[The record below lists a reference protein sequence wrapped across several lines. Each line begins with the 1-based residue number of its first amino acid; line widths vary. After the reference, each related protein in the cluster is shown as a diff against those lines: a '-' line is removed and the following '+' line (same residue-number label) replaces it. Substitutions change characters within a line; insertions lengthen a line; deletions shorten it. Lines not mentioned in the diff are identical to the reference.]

1 MHGTSDP
8 TVGFINGLAFY
19 NALRYSGKKAVL
31 LAYPNER
38 HHLAGLANQRDLTV
52 RFMEFFDHYVKGAR
66 APAWLT
72 EGVPYLKKD
81 AKPEPPK
88 AG

>member
-1 MHGTSDP
+1 VLGEASRRTRP
-8 TVGFINGLAFY
+8 TPPADGASLGQ
-19 NALRYSGKKAVL
+19 G
-31 LAYPNER
+31 

-52 RFMEFFDHYVKGAR
+52 RFMEFFDHYLKGAK

-88 AG
+88 EPAK